1 MSLFDA
7 GLGGKQHKN
16 IRALEVESTSVL
28 TALLHKL
35 PSSLGDCLPLH
46 KSSSKNN
53 SCKDEF

>member
-7 GLGGKQHKN
+7 GLCGKQHKN

-35 PSSLGDCLPLH
+35 PSSLVIFFPH

>member
-35 PSSLGDCLPLH
+35 PSSLGDCPPP
-46 KSSSKNN
+46 
-53 SCKDEF
+53 

>member
-35 PSSLGDCLPLH
+35 PSSLGGCPPH